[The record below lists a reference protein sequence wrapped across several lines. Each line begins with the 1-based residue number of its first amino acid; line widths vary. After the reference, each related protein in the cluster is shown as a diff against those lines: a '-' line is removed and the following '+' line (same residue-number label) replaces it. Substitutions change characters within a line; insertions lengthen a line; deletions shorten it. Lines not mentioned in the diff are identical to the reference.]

1 MRANKKLIL
10 ACGAFLLLIALLSG
24 VYLASRPQAAP
35 GEKTVTVEV
44 VHQDGTA
51 RTFTYRT
58 DEEYL
63 GELLLSEGLVKGEE
77 GPYGLYIEEADG
89 EAADYGADRSYWA
102 LYEGEEYAAQGVSE
116 TALSDGARFSLV
128 YTVG

>member
-1 MRANKKLIL
+1 MRGNKKLAL
-10 ACGAFLLLIALLSG
+10 ACGAFLLLAALLAG

-44 VHQDGTA
+44 VHRDGTA
-51 RTFTYRT
+51 KTFTYRT
-58 DEEYL
+58 EEEYL
-63 GELLLSEGLVKGEE
+63 GELLLSQGLAKGEK
-77 GPYGLYIEEADG
+77 GPYGLYIEEVDG
-89 EAADYGADRSYWA
+89 ETADYGADGSYWA

-116 TALSDGARFSLV
+116 TALADGDRFSLV